1 MERWD
6 DKISL
11 QHANTPTLRYPS
23 MPDIILEARGITKTF
38 PGVKALDRVDLRV
51 KQGEVHALV
60 GENGAGKSTLMLT
73 LAGIHKPNEGEI
85 YLDGEKVT
93 FDSPHDAHQK
103 GIGIVFQE
111 LSLVPNLSV
120 AENIFAH
127 RQPIKRFN
135 MIDSKRLYDQTRE
148 MLALF
153 DITEIDPS
161 TEVREL
167 SIANQQVV
175 EILKAMSLNPK
186 VLILDEPT
194 SSLTD
199 IEVKELFKNINTL
212 KERGI
217 SFIYISHHLPE
228 IFEIADTVT
237 VLRDGQYVCDA
248 QVQDINEDF
257 LVTKMVG
264 RTIGNIYGQ
273 RSPDTKIGHV
283 LFETKQLS
291 RQGVFEDVTF
301 HVDAGEIVTFAG
313 LVGAGRTEV
322 GRAIFGA
329 EPADSGTIY
338 LEGRQLSIK
347 TPQQAIEHGI
357 GYMSEDRKNQGLYL
371 RFDLKSNFV
380 ANRLRNFCNTIG
392 FLNDRKIEEY
402 AGQCVRD
409 FGVVTPSVHQ
419 DVNNLSGGNQQK
431 VLLGSWFGIQP
442 KLLIVDEPTK
452 GVDVGA
458 KSDIYKLLRNLAER
472 GVGIL
477 MISSDLSEVLGLSD
491 RILVMKNG
499 RIASELSREEAT
511 EENVVAIASG
521 VQA

>member
-1 MERWD
+1 
-6 DKISL
+6 
-11 QHANTPTLRYPS
+11 
-23 MPDIILEARGITKTF
+23 MPNIILEARGISKSF
-38 PGVKALDRVDLRV
+38 PGVKALDRVDLHV

-73 LAGIHKPNEGEI
+73 LAGIHKPDEGEI
-85 YLDGEKVT
+85 FLDGEKVA
-93 FDSPHDAHQK
+93 FSSPHDAHQK

-135 MIDSKRLYDQTRE
+135 WIDSTRLHDRTRD

-153 DITEIDPS
+153 DSSDIDPA
-161 TEVREL
+161 TWVKEL
-167 SIANQQVV
+167 PIAKQQVV
-175 EILKAMSLNPK
+175 EILKAMSLDPK

-194 SSLTD
+194 SSLTGA
-199 IEVKELFKNINTL
+199 EVKELFKNIAIL

-217 SFIYISHHLPE
+217 SCIYISHHLPE

-237 VLRDGQYVCDA
+237 ILRDGKYVCDA
-248 QVQDINEDF
+248 QVHDIDEDF

-273 RSPDTKIGHV
+273 RGADAKIGQC
-283 LFETKQLS
+283 LFESKQLS
-291 RQGVFEDVTF
+291 RRGVFENVTF
-301 HVDAGEIVTFAG
+301 HVNAGEIVTFAG

-329 EPADSGTIY
+329 EPADSGELY

-347 TPQQAIEHGI
+347 NPQQAIEQGI
-357 GYMSEDRKNQGLYL
+357 GYMSEDRKSQGLYL
-371 RFDLKSNFV
+371 NFDLKANFV
-380 ANRLRNFCNTIG
+380 ANRLADFCDARG
-392 FLNDRKIEEY
+392 FLDDAEIEAY
-402 AGQCVRD
+402 AETCVKE
-409 FGVVTPSVHQ
+409 FGVSTPSIHQ
-419 DVNNLSGGNQQK
+419 KVDNLSGGNQQK

-458 KSDIYKLLRNLAER
+458 KSDIYDLLRNLAKT

-477 MISSDLSEVLGLSD
+477 VISSDLSEVLGLND
-491 RILVMKNG
+491 RILVMQNG
-499 RIASELSREEAT
+499 RIAAELSREEAT
-511 EENVVAIASG
+511 EEKVIAIASG